1 VFWAGGGAHTS
12 VAEEADG
19 RAERWGFRGGY
30 VKEREREGCDCC
42 LGPGGVAF
50 FSGEVKGCALG
61 AVGHGHSA

>member
-1 VFWAGGGAHTS
+1 
-12 VAEEADG
+12 
-19 RAERWGFRGGY
+19 

-50 FSGEVKGCALG
+50 FSDEVKGCALG